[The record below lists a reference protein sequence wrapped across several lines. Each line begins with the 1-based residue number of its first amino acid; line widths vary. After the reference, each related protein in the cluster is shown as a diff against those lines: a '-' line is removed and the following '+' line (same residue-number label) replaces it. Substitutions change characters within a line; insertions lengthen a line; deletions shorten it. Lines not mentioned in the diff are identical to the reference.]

1 MILAEATTHGP
12 LAPQRPVDPGRQLQ
26 VAAALQS
33 ALPSHCVLWRDED
46 TRPYE
51 CDGLSMYRQLPMV
64 VVLPETEAHVIEVLK
79 ICRDLAVPVVARG
92 AGTGLSGGAMPHAEG
107 VLLGM
112 AKFNRITQLDPLLE
126 PLRYSRVCVT
136 SPLARPLPRLDCT
149 TRPTPHRRL
158 PAASAAILPRTRA
171 ACIV

>member
-1 MILAEATTHGP
+1 MMLAEPTTHGP
-12 LAPQRPVDPGRQLQ
+12 LALQRPVDPGRQLQ

-33 ALPSHCVLWRDED
+33 ALPAHCVLWRDED

-64 VVLPETEAHVIEVLK
+64 VVLPETEAHVIKVLK

-112 AKFNRITQLDPLLE
+112 AKFNRITQVD
-126 PLRYSRVCVT
+126 
-136 SPLARPLPRLDCT
+136 PLARTATVQPGVRNLAIRL
-149 TRPTPHRRL
+149 RRL
-158 PAASAAILPRTRA
+158 LAASAATLPRTRA
-171 ACIV
+171 VCIV